1 MFIPSLTTM
10 SPKMRMRRYWNL
22 CQQLLIQEQPPPRS
36 QLEQAKV
43 QHFAGAESQRTL
55 QNA

>member
-55 QNA
+55 RNA